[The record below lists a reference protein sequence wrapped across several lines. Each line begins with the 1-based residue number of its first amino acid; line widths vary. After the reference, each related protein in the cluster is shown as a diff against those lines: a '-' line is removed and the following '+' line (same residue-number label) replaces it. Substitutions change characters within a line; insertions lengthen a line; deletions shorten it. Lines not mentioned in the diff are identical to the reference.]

1 MRPSEWYLKSIEQK
15 RNIKIPSILFK
26 NEVLEK
32 FDRIIQTKQPFLIS
46 RFYKNYKNYINTN
59 FLEFLEN
66 ELKKPRK
73 RLSKEDK
80 KLIEVLTSIKEKCP
94 EFYFDIVGNIFHI
107 SDLVDEISKAKN
119 LSKTIRV
126 SLMLWTYLS
135 IVELIAK
142 YVSEY
147 LLILINEN
155 KKEKEFKKFLKKFE
169 NGKHPTIGEILNAI
183 KGLKILTQEEIEN
196 TVFRKNNLIRRRIAH
211 ANIYYDKYA
220 DKLFLSNGEFY
231 SINNF
236 KEEFLPLY
244 EFLLELL
251 YYHNKKQKNLIKT
264 FDKVFNGLARYFH
277 WLERSHLKRKFQSII
292 FEWENERGTIS

>member
-26 NEVLEK
+26 NEVLEE
-32 FDRIIQTKQPFLIS
+32 FDRVIQTKQPFLIS
-46 RFYKNYKNYINTN
+46 RFYKNYKNYINTD

-73 RLSKEDK
+73 RLTKEDK
-80 KLIEVLTSIKEKCP
+80 KLIEELTSIKEKCP

-126 SLMLWTYLS
+126 SLMLWAYLN

-147 LLILINEN
+147 LLILIKEN
-155 KKEKEFKKFLKKFE
+155 KREKEFKEFIKKFK
-169 NGKHPTIGEILNAI
+169 NGKHPEIGTILKSINKLGILDSN
-183 KGLKILTQEEIEN
+183 EIEN
-196 TVFRKNNLIRRRIAH
+196 TVFKKNNLIRRRIAH
-211 ANIYYDKYA
+211 ANIYYDRYT
-220 DKLFLSNGEFY
+220 DKLFLSNGESY
-231 SINNF
+231 SLDNF
-236 KEEFLPLY
+236 EEEFLSLY

-251 YYHNKKQKNLIKT
+251 YYYNEKQIELIKN
-264 FDKVFNGLARYFH
+264 FDRVFNQLARYFH

-292 FEWENERGTIS
+292 FEWEK

>member
-46 RFYKNYKNYINTN
+46 RFYKNYKNYINTD

-80 KLIEVLTSIKEKCP
+80 KLIEGLTSIKEKCP
-94 EFYFDIVGNIFHI
+94 EFYFDIVGNIFYI

-126 SLMLWTYLS
+126 SLMLWTYLN

-147 LLILINEN
+147 LLILIKEN
-155 KKEKEFKKFLKKFE
+155 KKEKEFREFIKKFK
-169 NGKHPTIGEILNAI
+169 NGKHPEIGTILESINKLGILDSN
-183 KGLKILTQEEIEN
+183 EIEN
-196 TVFRKNNLIRRRIAH
+196 TVFKKNNLIRRRIAH
-211 ANIYYDKYA
+211 ANIYYDRYA
-220 DKLFLSNGEFY
+220 DKLFLSNGDFY
-231 SINNF
+231 SLNNF
-236 KEEFLPLY
+236 KEEFFSLY

-251 YYHNKKQKNLIKT
+251 YYYNEKQIELIKN
-264 FDKVFNGLARYFH
+264 FDRVFNQLAHYFH

-292 FEWENERGTIS
+292 FEWEK